1 MRPTGKQRI
10 FFVAAIVALGAGCA
24 SSTSA
29 TAAAVAAPNAAAANA
44 AATSDSATNALRGA
58 IPASAPAVSQDA
70 AERAT
75 AARLDAILAGDQR
88 SAPNRARD
96 VYRHPKETLLFFGI
110 RPGMRV
116 VEAWPNSGWYTQ
128 IIAPLVHQSGKYYAA
143 LEPGDPAS
151 TYVTRRRQSFSDMLA
166 SRPDLY
172 GGSTITTF
180 GPDGADIAP
189 PGSTDMVLTFRNVHD
204 WMAEDWAPQAFAVMY
219 RALKAG
225 GVLGVV
231 EHRGKAGL
239 PQDPKAKSGYVNE
252 DYCIRLVEAAGFKL
266 VARSEINANPNDTKD
281 YPQGVWTLPPT
292 YRLGATDRDKYAA
305 IGESDRFTLKF
316 VKP

>member
-10 FFVAAIVALGAGCA
+10 FLVAAIVAFAAGCA

-29 TAAAVAAPNAAAANA
+29 TAAA
-44 AATSDSATNALRGA
+44 ATSASGSPM
-58 IPASAPAVSQDA
+58 PASASAASRDA
-70 AERAT
+70 AEQAT
-75 AARLDAILAGDQR
+75 AARLDALLAGDQR
-88 SAPNRARD
+88 SPASRARD
-96 VYRHPKETLLFFGI
+96 LYRHPKETLLFFGI
-110 RPGMRV
+110 RPDMRV
-116 VEAWPNSGWYTQ
+116 VEVWPGSGWYTQ
-128 IIAPLVHQSGKYYAA
+128 IIAPLVHEHGKYYAA

-151 TYVTRRRQSFSDMLA
+151 TYVTRRRQAFSDMLA

-172 GGSTITTF
+172 GGSALTTL
-180 GPDGADIAP
+180 GPDGTDIAP
-189 PGSTDMVLTFRNVHD
+189 PGSVDMVLTFRNVHD
-204 WMAEDWAPQAFAVMY
+204 WMAEDWAPQAFVAIY
-219 RALKAG
+219 RALKPG

-239 PQDPKAKSGYVNE
+239 PQDPRAKSGYVNE
-252 DYCIRLVEAAGFKL
+252 DYCIRLIEAAGLKL
-266 VARSEINANPNDTKD
+266 VASSEINANPNDTKD

>member
-1 MRPTGKQRI
+1 MRPTGKQR
-10 FFVAAIVALGAGCA
+10 FVLLAAIVALGTGCA
-24 SSTSA
+24 SGTSA
-29 TAAAVAAPNAAAANA
+29 TAAAAASD
-44 AATSDSATNALRGA
+44 AATSDAPTNGVRDAM
-58 IPASAPAVSQDA
+58 PASAPAISQA
-70 AERAT
+70 VAERAT
-75 AARLDAILAGDQR
+75 AARLDAILAGNQR
-88 SAPNRARD
+88 SAANRERD
-96 VYRHPKETLLFFGI
+96 VYRHPKDTLLFFGI
-110 RPGMRV
+110 RPDMRV
-116 VEAWPNSGWYTQ
+116 VEVWPGSGWYTQ
-128 IIAPLVHQSGKYYAA
+128 IVAPLVHERGKYYAA

-151 TYVTRRRQSFSDMLA
+151 TYVTRRRQAFSDMLA

-172 GGSTITTF
+172 GGSAITTF

-189 PGSTDMVLTFRNVHD
+189 SGSADMVLSFRNVHD
-204 WMAEDWAPQAFAVMY
+204 WMAEDWAPRAFATMY
-219 RALKAG
+219 RALKSG

-239 PQDPKAKSGYVNE
+239 PQDPRAKSGYVNE
-252 DYCIRLVEAAGFKL
+252 DYCIRLIEAAGFKL
-266 VARSEINANPNDTKD
+266 VARAEINANPNDTKD